1 MIKQPTDFDINRF
14 NASYDFFVRRQREL
28 TEERINQLNADT
40 LQPPPPKTLFDKTV
54 TEIIID
60 TIDMPSKVLQDIVI
74 GEDIGDI
81 IMKENRLFSAGLIV
95 MSLSV
100 FAFVIYHFIS
110 FQKPGSYMLE
120 MCR

>member
-110 FQKPGSYMLE
+110 IQKPGSYMLE